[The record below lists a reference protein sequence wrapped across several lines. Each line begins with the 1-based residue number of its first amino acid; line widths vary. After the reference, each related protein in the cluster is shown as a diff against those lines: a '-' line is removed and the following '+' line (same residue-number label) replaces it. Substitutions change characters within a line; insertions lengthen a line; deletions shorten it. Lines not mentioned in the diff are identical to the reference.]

1 MQPAEAL
8 VSNRVAIRR
17 VVESHRARNARVF
30 GSVLHGQDT
39 HNSDL
44 DILIDPTPETTLFD
58 IGAIRH
64 ELGKL
69 LSVPVDV
76 LTADSATW
84 RSLARPATASRSTSP
99 SSLQRMPSRR

>member
-1 MQPAEAL
+1 MKPSEAL
-8 VSNRVAIRR
+8 ASNRAAIRH

-39 HNSDL
+39 DTSDL

-64 ELGKL
+64 KLGQL
-69 LSVPVDV
+69 LGVPVDV
-76 LTADSATW
+76 LTPNALPDSFRATV
-84 RSLARPATASRSTSP
+84 LAEARPV
-99 SSLQRMPSRR
+99 